1 MSISVSVREIA
12 TTVSSGL
19 LLWIL
24 GTVAT
29 ANVRKFLTNRNYD
42 GFLDK
47 WAGHPAI
54 VGWCRRMIAGWEPLR
69 KRWWL
74 WLALGLSAGVAAT
87 LWTAPWFEQGQER
100 AAQHGERNPD
110 TVRQLQTYYAEAD
123 DQLRAIID
131 ALDGTDENFKAVKKE
146 TDKWSEGMGHWV
158 IDNMGMPAYHRLIQ
172 FPTEPNYSNGINKER
187 NSLLFV
193 MTTLRDNL
201 GKLVENRSWDK
212 Q

>member
-12 TTVSSGL
+12 TTVSGGL

-29 ANVRKFLTNRNYD
+29 ANVRKFLANRNYD

-54 VGWCRRMIAGWEPLR
+54 VEWCRRMIAGWEPLR

-87 LWTAPWFEQGQER
+87 LWTAPWFETQER
-100 AAQHGERNPD
+100 AAQHRNAE
-110 TVRQLQTYYAEAD
+110 TVRQLQAYYAEAD
-123 DQLRAIID
+123 DYLREIND
-131 ALDGTDENFKAVKKE
+131 ALNGTDENFMPVKKE
-146 TDKWSEGMGHWV
+146 TEEWLQGTGHWV
-158 IDNMGMPAYHRLIQ
+158 LDNMGMPAYHRLIQ
-172 FPTEPNYSNGINKER
+172 FPTEPNYLNGVKIER
-187 NSLLFV
+187 NRLLFV
-193 MTTLRDNL
+193 MTAIRDNL